1 MNLGGFMDNELV
13 AMINRR
19 IDDSND
25 NNNRRFDTLE
35 DKVDSLLKFKWQIFG
50 ASAVVTLI
58 VTFVFQLL
66 SVPAI

>member
-1 MNLGGFMDNELV
+1 MDNELV

-19 IDDSND
+19 IDDSNE
-25 NNNRRFDTLE
+25 NNNRRFDTIE
-35 DKVDSLLKFKWQIFG
+35 EKVDLLLQFKWQIFG

-66 SVPAI
+66 SVPVN